1 MFLIVEIIGT
11 EGGPTVS
18 KLEEDAGMS
27 LNLFLLMISPSLWYK
42 SRQNHR
48 DGFHAL
54 TKVVILIFQYA
65 TIPSL
70 LAKVSLLNYGTI
82 LTSTWPDSDPAK

>member
-1 MFLIVEIIGT
+1 MDVPNRRAVGT

-27 LNLFLLMISPSLWYK
+27 LNLFLLMISLWYK

-65 TIPSL
+65 TISSL
-70 LAKVSLLNYGTI
+70 LAKVSLLNYRTI
-82 LTSTWPDSDPAK
+82 LTSTWPDPAK